1 MAMIAILTASKLK
14 LNDSNMA
21 LRRLFLV
28 SLLALLPTGMLAAAE
43 QTLQLHDGVSVKLF
57 FFEPHAEPLDVSDPP
72 PLAIFIAGGSNNE
85 FMAKAQFWLGKEF
98 VDRGWAIAVPMSPDG
113 KRFSMGDSSTLPQ
126 IIEQLHATH
135 TLQDTKPILVGMSS
149 GGSEAMA
156 IAFLNPG
163 AFRGVVA
170 TPGRI
175 KADASFAELDRLPFY
190 IRIGEKD
197 DFRWNRMLESMSQRL
212 RTAGAEVDA
221 AIVEDAR
228 HVFQLDW
235 ESLEAWLGKLK
246 QPDRK

>member
-1 MAMIAILTASKLK
+1 MAM
-14 LNDSNMA
+14 
-21 LRRLFLV
+21 RRLFLV
-28 SLLALLPTGMLAAAE
+28 TLLTLLPWGILPAAE
-43 QTLQLHDGVSVKLF
+43 QTVQLLDGAPIKLF
-57 FFEPHAEPLDVSDPP
+57 FFEPHGEPQDRTSPP

-98 VDRGWAIAVPMSPDG
+98 VDRGWAIAVPISPDG
-113 KRFSMGDSSTLPQ
+113 ERFSSSDVSILPQ
-126 IIEQLHATH
+126 IINQLHATH
-135 TLQDTKPILVGMSS
+135 ALQDSKPLLVGMSS

-156 IAFLNPG
+156 IAMLNPA

-175 KADASFAELDRLPFY
+175 KTEKFLDELDSLPFY

-197 DFRWNRMLESMSQRL
+197 DFRWNRMLEPMTQRL
-212 RTAGAEVDA
+212 RAAGAEVDA

-235 ESLEAWLGKLK
+235 ENLEAWLEALK
-246 QPDRK
+246 

>member
-1 MAMIAILTASKLK
+1 
-14 LNDSNMA
+14 MA
-21 LRRLFLV
+21 LRRLFSVTFLT
-28 SLLALLPTGMLAAAE
+28 LLSAGMLAAAE
-43 QTLQLHDGVSVKLF
+43 QTVQLHDGASVKLF
-57 FFEPHAEPLDVSDPP
+57 FFEPHDESADTGAPP
-72 PLAIFIAGGSNNE
+72 PLAIFIAGGLNNE

-98 VDRGWAIAVPMSPDG
+98 VDRGWAIAVPISPDG
-113 KRFSMGDSSTLPQ
+113 ERFAAGDSSTLPQ

-135 TLQDTKPILVGMSS
+135 TLQDSKPLLVGMSS

-156 IAFLNPG
+156 IAFLNPS

-175 KADASFAELDRLPFY
+175 KADASLDELDSLPFY

-212 RTAGAEVDA
+212 LSAGAQVDA

-235 ESLEAWLGKLK
+235 ESLETWLGDLK
-246 QPDRK
+246 

>member
-1 MAMIAILTASKLK
+1 MS
-14 LNDSNMA
+14 SW
-21 LRRLFLV
+21 LRV
-28 SLLALLPTGMLAAAE
+28 N
-43 QTLQLHDGVSVKLF
+43 
-57 FFEPHAEPLDVSDPP
+57 PP
-72 PLAIFIAGGSNNE
+72 PLAIFIAGGLNNE

-98 VDRGWAIAVPMSPDG
+98 VDRGWAIAVPISPDG
-113 KRFSMGDSSTLPQ
+113 KRFSNGDRSTLPQ

-135 TLQDTKPILVGMSS
+135 TLQDSKPLLVGMSS

-156 IAFLNPG
+156 ISFLNPS
-163 AFRGVVA
+163 AYLGVVA

-175 KADASFAELDRLPFY
+175 KAEVSLDKLNSLPFY

-197 DFRWNRMLESMSQRL
+197 DFRWNRMLEPMSRRL
-212 RTAGAEVDA
+212 LTAGAEVDA

-246 QPDRK
+246 

>member
-1 MAMIAILTASKLK
+1 
-14 LNDSNMA
+14 MA
-21 LRRLFLV
+21 LRGLLLV
-28 SLLALLPTGMLAAAE
+28 TLLALLPAGILLAAE
-43 QTLQLHDGVSVKLF
+43 QTVKLHSGATVKLF
-57 FFEPHAEPLDVSDPP
+57 FFEPHTQPQDATQPP

-98 VDRGWAIAVPMSPDG
+98 VDRGWAIAVPISPDG
-113 KRFSMGDSSTLPQ
+113 KRFWAGDSSTLGQ
-126 IIEQLHATH
+126 IIDQLHAAH
-135 TLQDTKPILVGMSS
+135 SLQESKPLLVGMSS

-156 IAFLNPG
+156 IALLNPS

-175 KADASFAELDRLPFY
+175 KADTAVASLDGLPFY

-197 DFRWNRMLESMSQRL
+197 DFRWNRMLEPMSERL
-212 RTAGAEVDA
+212 RMAGAVVDA
-221 AIVEDAR
+221 DVVAGAR

-246 QPDRK
+246 